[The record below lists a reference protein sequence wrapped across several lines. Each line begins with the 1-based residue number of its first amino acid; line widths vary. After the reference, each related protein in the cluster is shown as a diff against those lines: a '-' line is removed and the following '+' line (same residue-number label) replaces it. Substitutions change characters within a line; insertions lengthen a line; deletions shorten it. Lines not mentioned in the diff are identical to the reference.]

1 MNKYVNVKRINI
13 TLDKKLAEDLELF
26 TKELDQK
33 KSKIIENAL
42 IFYFDSIDTKIAEK
56 RLKQLEDKE
65 ILTIPA
71 ADVYNKLGI

>member
-13 TLDKKLAEDLELF
+13 TLDKELAEDLELF

-42 IFYFDSIDTKIAEK
+42 ILYFDNIDIKIAEK
-56 RLKQLEDKE
+56 RLKQLEAKE
-65 ILTIPA
+65 TFTIPA
-71 ADVYNKLGI
+71 ADAYNKLGI

>member
-13 TLDKKLAEDLELF
+13 TLDKELAEDLELF
-26 TKELDQK
+26 TKELNQK